1 MFIVYLLRDQRPLPP
16 HLILPSRK
24 NTCEAIEAGLE
35 CRGRPSAET
44 PAFPGSS
51 AVVYTYL
58 RGRGGSDTCVGIL
71 SCRGRIRWP
80 PIPLHKKVR
89 VLS

>member
-24 NTCEAIEAGLE
+24 NTCEAIEEGFE
-35 CRGRPSAET
+35 CRGRPSVET
-44 PAFPGSS
+44 PAFHGSS

-71 SCRGRIRWP
+71 S
-80 PIPLHKKVR
+80 
-89 VLS
+89 